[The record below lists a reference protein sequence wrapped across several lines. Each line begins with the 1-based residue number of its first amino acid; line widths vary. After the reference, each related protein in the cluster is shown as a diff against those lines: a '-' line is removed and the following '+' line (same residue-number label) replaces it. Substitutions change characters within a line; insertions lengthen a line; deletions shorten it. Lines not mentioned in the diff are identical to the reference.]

1 MMNEL
6 EIRTLT
12 ERFFNG
18 ETTLAEERRLYQL
31 YSEAETLPADLEEL
45 REMMADLGE
54 LSKRPIPQ
62 PLPAGKGVITHR
74 NQKGILLPS
83 LQGGAGGGS
92 SAPSGRG
99 WGWISIA
106 ASLLL
111 FFTLGSMWYGYKQKN
126 ECVAYVYGERVTDR
140 ELVMH
145 EMQTAM
151 ASLTTD
157 DATATMEQQMK
168 ELFSE

>member
-18 ETTLAEERRLYQL
+18 ETTLAEERRLYRL
-31 YSEAETLPADLEEL
+31 YSEAESLPADLEEL

-54 LSKRPIPQ
+54 LSKRPTPQ
-62 PLPAGKGVITHR
+62 PLPAERGVITHR
-74 NQKGILLPS
+74 NQKDILLSS

-92 SAPSGRG
+92 SAPSRRG

-111 FFTLGSMWYGYKQKN
+111 FFTLGSMWYGYQQKN
-126 ECVAYVYGERVTDR
+126 ECVAYVYGERAHRYGLAHHRRCHGHDG
-140 ELVMH
+140 
-145 EMQTAM
+145 
-151 ASLTTD
+151 TTNER
-157 DATATMEQQMK
+157 TV
-168 ELFSE
+168 

>member
-1 MMNEL
+1 MINEL

-18 ETTLAEERRLYQL
+18 ETTLAEEHRLYQL
-31 YSEAETLPADLEEL
+31 YSEAESLPADLEEL
-45 REMMADLGE
+45 REMMADLRR
-54 LSKRPIPQ
+54 LSPL
-62 PLPAGKGVITHR
+62 PLPAERGVITHR
-74 NQKGILLPS
+74 NQKDILLPS
-83 LQGGAGGGS
+83 IQGGAGGGS
-92 SAPSGRG
+92 SAPSRRG

-111 FFTLGSMWYGYKQKN
+111 FFTLGSMWYGYQQKN
-126 ECVAYVYGERVTDR
+126 ECVAYVYGERFTDR

>member
-31 YSEAETLPADLEEL
+31 YSEAESLPADLEEL
-45 REMMADLGE
+45 REMMADLGALE
-54 LSKRPIPQ
+54 TSCRDVACSPSTDEQSEALMLTGNEPRPYARSQ
-62 PLPAGKGVITHR
+62 
-74 NQKGILLPS
+74 N
-83 LQGGAGGGS
+83 
-92 SAPSGRG
+92 

-111 FFTLGSMWYGYKQKN
+111 FFTLGSMWYGYQQNN

>member
-1 MMNEL
+1 MINEL

-18 ETTLAEERRLYQL
+18 ETTLAEEHRLYQL
-31 YSEAETLPADLEEL
+31 YSEAESLPADLEEL
-45 REMMADLGE
+45 REMMADLRR
-54 LSKRPIPQ
+54 LSPL
-62 PLPAGKGVITHR
+62 PLPAERGVITHR
-74 NQKGILLPS
+74 NQKDILLPS
-83 LQGGAGGGS
+83 IQGGAGGGS
-92 SAPSGRG
+92 SAPSRRG

-111 FFTLGSMWYGYKQKN
+111 FFTLGSMWYGYQQKN

>member
-31 YSEAETLPADLEEL
+31 YSEAESLPADLEEL

-54 LSKRPIPQ
+54 LSKRPTPQ
-62 PLPAGKGVITHR
+62 PLPASRGVITHR
-74 NQKGILLPS
+74 NQKGILFSS

-92 SAPSGRG
+92 AGGLPCHTSA
-99 WGWISIA
+99 
-106 ASLLL
+106 
-111 FFTLGSMWYGYKQKN
+111 
-126 ECVAYVYGERVTDR
+126 E
-140 ELVMH
+140 
-145 EMQTAM
+145 
-151 ASLTTD
+151 
-157 DATATMEQQMK
+157 
-168 ELFSE
+168 FSTRRCAG